1 MRRTLAALLVVL
13 ACRLAA
19 ADAHVDVTVK
29 GSDTIG
35 GELGP
40 ALAKGWEALHPGK
53 HVVWQSL
60 GSKTAF
66 VGLFDG
72 SADIGASSRPING
85 DELKQAGQLG
95 VRFQEIV
102 IAYDGLAVIVHPS
115 NHTPSL
121 TVAQLSELYAGH
133 VANWKELGGDDVPV
147 ELIARP
153 TYSGTRSFFDERA
166 LHRGDP
172 NGTERLAAAAKTI
185 ETNEQIVP
193 YVAAHAGAVAYVGLA
208 ALSKDVR
215 VVPLALIP
223 GGPAKLP
230 EPNDVRNGTYP
241 LYRPLYLYSRATM
254 SKDAA
259 ELMRFALTSS
269 GQDIV
274 AAVGFVRVDTA
285 GEVRVTDRS
294 IDPAAVDTSAA
305 PPLRIFFKHSGTA
318 LSSDAKKMLIG
329 FAASLSTTQRL
340 LVVGHTDGKGNSAHD
355 LSVSRARAEAV
366 GAYLKT
372 LSIDDTRVELK
383 AAGATAPIASNDS
396 NRGREQNRRVDI
408 YILRR

>member
-1 MRRTLAALLVVL
+1 MRKLAPWLLLL
-13 ACRLAA
+13 AFHLAA
-19 ADAHVDVTVK
+19 ADEHGADVRVK

-53 HVVWQSL
+53 HVSWQSL

-72 SADIGASSRPING
+72 SADIGASSRPVNG

-95 VRFQEIV
+95 VKLQEIV
-102 IAYDGLAVIVHPS
+102 IAYDGLAIIVHPS
-115 NHTPSL
+115 NHVPAL
-121 TVAQLSELYAGH
+121 TVSQLSDLYTGH
-133 VANWKELGGDDVPV
+133 VTNWKEIGGDDLAV
-147 ELIARP
+147 EPITRP

-166 LHRGDP
+166 LRRGDP
-172 NGTERLAAAAKTI
+172 NGNEKLAATVKSI

-193 YVAAHAGAVAYVGLA
+193 FVAQHAGAIAYVGLA
-208 ALSKDVR
+208 ALSKEVR
-215 VVPLALIP
+215 VVPVALIP

-230 EPNDVRNGTYP
+230 EAADVRNGTYP

-254 SKDAA
+254 GPGAA
-259 ELMRFALTSS
+259 DLMRFALTPS

-274 AAVGFVRVDTA
+274 KAVGFVRVDSG
-285 GEVRVTDRS
+285 GEVRVTDRT
-294 IDPAAVDTSAA
+294 IDPADAGDSSA
-305 PPLRIFFKHSGTA
+305 PPVRLFFKHNGTS
-318 LSSDAKKMLIG
+318 LSAEAKKQLTG
-329 FAASLSTTQRL
+329 LAASLSATQKL

-355 LSVSRARAEAV
+355 LSVSRARAQAV
-366 GAYLKT
+366 VAYLRT
-372 LSIDDTRVELK
+372 LSIDEARLELK
-383 AAGATAPIASNDS
+383 AAGATAPIASNDN